1 MSSAAP
7 HGGTRDAALGELCA
21 LARQN
26 CSRSVCV
33 TALGYMACS
42 HEWASKRRRNLR
54 GAVLARPTAVA
65 FLGLVVVAM
74 ARVKGGDVNNQRP

>member
-1 MSSAAP
+1 
-7 HGGTRDAALGELCA
+7 
-21 LARQN
+21 
-26 CSRSVCV
+26 
-33 TALGYMACS
+33 MACS